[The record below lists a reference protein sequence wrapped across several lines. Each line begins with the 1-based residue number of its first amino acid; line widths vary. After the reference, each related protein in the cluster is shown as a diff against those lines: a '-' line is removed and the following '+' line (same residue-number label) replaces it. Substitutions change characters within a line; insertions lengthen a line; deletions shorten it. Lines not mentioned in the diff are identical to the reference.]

1 MKNVSSVNMRESVI
15 KYEIVEF
22 KKLDKNIY
30 KKSNIANKL
39 TENEIFA
46 I

>member
-30 KKSNIANKL
+30 KKVILIKKNSTDIVY
-39 TENEIFA
+39 I
-46 I
+46 

>member
-1 MKNVSSVNMRESVI
+1 MRESVI

-30 KKSNIANKL
+30 KKVMLQIN
-39 TENEIFA
+39 
-46 I
+46 